1 MVRPR
6 RPPGTGPEPWPMGSR
21 QVERPLVR
29 RVMGSGPVRAHV
41 SSAKRT
47 SDHGP
52 SSPGARQRRKQSPRP
67 SVRATRER
75 APPLA
80 DGHLLAL
87 LGAADP
93 DLRDAISILA
103 LSGMRLAELRR
114 LRVGQCGRG
123 SFRVGAFRVGA
134 CAAND
139 GPREVP
145 VHTALAGTV
154 LRLTSGPA
162 KDAFLIDG
170 GADFGQAR
178 SALERR
184 FDALWA
190 AAVGAAWPSPGI
202 GGLRLWFVAGAL
214 EAGQPPDA
222 IAAVVGLFR
231 PEQARPM
238 PTWGQRRACVEA
250 VTLPKAA
257 L

>member
-1 MVRPR
+1 MAQAF
-6 RPPGTGPEPWPMGSR
+6 PERASNGNNARSPA
-21 QVERPLVR
+21 
-29 RVMGSGPVRAHV
+29 SGPRGGGD
-41 SSAKRT
+41 RLMT
-47 SDHGP
+47 
-52 SSPGARQRRKQSPRP
+52 
-67 SVRATRER
+67 
-75 APPLA
+75 

-87 LGAADP
+87 LGAAEP
-93 DLRDAISILA
+93 DLLAAISILA

-123 SFRVGAFRVGA
+123 SFRIGE
-134 CAAND
+134 CKAND

-154 LRLTSGPA
+154 LRLTSGRA

-231 PEQARPM
+231 PEQGRPM

>member
-1 MVRPR
+1 MAQA
-6 RPPGTGPEPWPMGSR
+6 PPERASDGNKARGPA
-21 QVERPLVR
+21 
-29 RVMGSGPVRAHV
+29 SGPRA
-41 SSAKRT
+41 
-47 SDHGP
+47 G
-52 SSPGARQRRKQSPRP
+52 G
-67 SVRATRER
+67 ER
-75 APPLA
+75 LLT

-87 LGAADP
+87 LGVAHP
-93 DLRDAISILA
+93 DLLDAISILA
-103 LSGMRLAELRR
+103 LSGMRLAEVRR
-114 LRVGQCGRG
+114 LRVAQCGRD
-123 SFRVGAFRVGA
+123 SFRVGECR
-134 CAAND
+134 AND
-139 GPREVP
+139 GPRGVP

-154 LRLTSGPA
+154 ARLTGGRA
-162 KDAFLIDG
+162 KDAFLIAE

-190 AAVGAAWPSPGI
+190 AAVGATWPSPGI

-231 PEQARPM
+231 PGEDARPK

-250 VTLPKAA
+250 VRLPKAA

>member
-1 MVRPR
+1 MAQVPAERASDGNRVRGSSSGPR
-6 RPPGTGPEPWPMGSR
+6 GGGD
-21 QVERPLVR
+21 RPL
-29 RVMGSGPVRAHV
+29 
-41 SSAKRT
+41 
-47 SDHGP
+47 
-52 SSPGARQRRKQSPRP
+52 
-67 SVRATRER
+67 
-75 APPLA
+75 L

-123 SFRVGAFRVGA
+123 SFRVGA

-145 VHTALAGTV
+145 VHSALAGVV
-154 LRLTSGPA
+154 LRLASGRA
-162 KDAFLIDG
+162 GDGFLIGD
-170 GADFGQAR
+170 GADFRRSR

-190 AAVGAAWPSPGI
+190 AAVGAVGPVPGI
-202 GGLRLWFVAGAL
+202 HGLRLWFMAAAL

-222 IAAVVGLFR
+222 IAAVVGLSR
-231 PEQARPM
+231 PGEGARPM
-238 PTWGQRRACVEA
+238 PTWGQRRACVET
-250 VTLPKAA
+250 VRLPDTGA
-257 L
+257 LWL

>member
-1 MVRPR
+1 
-6 RPPGTGPEPWPMGSR
+6 
-21 QVERPLVR
+21 
-29 RVMGSGPVRAHV
+29 
-41 SSAKRT
+41 
-47 SDHGP
+47 
-52 SSPGARQRRKQSPRP
+52 
-67 SVRATRER
+67 
-75 APPLA
+75 
-80 DGHLLAL
+80 LAL

-93 DLRDAISILA
+93 DLRNAIAVLA

-114 LRVGQCGRG
+114 LRVGQCGRE
-123 SFRVGAFRVGA
+123 AFRVGA

-145 VHTALAGTV
+145 VHTAPAGTV
-154 LRLTSGPA
+154 LRLTGGRA
-162 KDAFLIDG
+162 KEAFLIAE

-202 GGLRLWFVAGAL
+202 GGLRLWFVASAL

-222 IAAVVGLFR
+222 IAAMVGLSR
-231 PEQARPM
+231 PEQGRPM
-238 PTWGQRRACVEA
+238 PILGERCACVEA

>member
-1 MVRPR
+1 MAQA
-6 RPPGTGPEPWPMGSR
+6 PPERASDGNRARGPP
-21 QVERPLVR
+21 
-29 RVMGSGPVRAHV
+29 SGPR
-41 SSAKRT
+41 
-47 SDHGP
+47 G
-52 SSPGARQRRKQSPRP
+52 
-67 SVRATRER
+67 RER
-75 APPLA
+75 PPLA

-87 LGAADP
+87 LGATDP

-123 SFRVGAFRVGA
+123 SFRVGA

-145 VHTALAGTV
+145 VHTALAGSV
-154 LRLTSGPA
+154 LRLTSGRA

-178 SALERR
+178 PALERR

-231 PEQARPM
+231 PEQGRPM

>member
-1 MVRPR
+1 MAQA
-6 RPPGTGPEPWPMGSR
+6 PPERANTGNRARGPP
-21 QVERPLVR
+21 
-29 RVMGSGPVRAHV
+29 SGPR
-41 SSAKRT
+41 
-47 SDHGP
+47 G
-52 SSPGARQRRKQSPRP
+52 
-67 SVRATRER
+67 RER
-75 APPLA
+75 PPLA

-87 LGAADP
+87 LGATDP

-114 LRVGQCGRG
+114 LRVGHCGRG
-123 SFRVGAFRVGA
+123 SFRVGA

-154 LRLTSGPA
+154 LRLTSGRA

-231 PEQARPM
+231 PEQGRPM
-238 PTWGQRRACVEA
+238 PTWGERRACVEA

>member
-1 MVRPR
+1 MAQA
-6 RPPGTGPEPWPMGSR
+6 PPERANTGNRARGAP
-21 QVERPLVR
+21 
-29 RVMGSGPVRAHV
+29 SGPR
-41 SSAKRT
+41 
-47 SDHGP
+47 G
-52 SSPGARQRRKQSPRP
+52 
-67 SVRATRER
+67 RER
-75 APPLA
+75 PPLA

-87 LGAADP
+87 LGATDP

-145 VHTALAGTV
+145 VHTALAGSV
-154 LRLTSGPA
+154 LRLTSGRA

-178 SALERR
+178 PALERR

-231 PEQARPM
+231 PGEGARPK
-238 PTWGQRRACVEA
+238 PTWGQRCACVEA
-250 VTLPKAA
+250 VRLPQAA